1 MLPFL
6 RPHAYAPRIT
16 HIDPGELRARGIRGV
31 IVDLDNT
38 LVGFRAPAPLAEDAA
53 WVQAAHVAGVRVAVV
68 TNNGTPWASEVAKG
82 LGVPC
87 IPRARKPLPHGF
99 RRALA
104 ILELRREEV
113 IVIGDQLFTDVLG
126 GRLAG
131 FEVVLVEPLVRRD
144 PWSTRPL
151 RWIERIMMR
160 GVPRM

>member
-1 MLPFL
+1 MLPLL

-16 HIDPGELRARGIRGV
+16 HIDPFELYARGIHGA

-38 LVGFRAPAPLAEDAA
+38 LVGFRSLAPLEEDVA
-53 WVQAAHVAGVRVAVV
+53 WVRAAKEANMRVAML
-68 TNNGTPWASEVAKG
+68 TNNGTPWASQVAEV

-104 ILELRREEV
+104 ILELPRDRV
-113 IVIGDQLFTDVLG
+113 VVIGDQVFTDVLG

-131 FEVVLVEPLVRRD
+131 LEVILVEPLVRSD

-151 RWIERIMMR
+151 RWIERMMMR
-160 GVPRM
+160 GVPRI